1 MRLKYVCI
9 NQVPTP
15 PHPHTSLLPQDYFE
29 NGVQG
34 DGDGDSAGVDVGYQ
48 GEVLLEV
55 APQTKRLRLGN
66 SGMEYSDITL

>member
-1 MRLKYVCI
+1 M
-9 NQVPTP
+9 
-15 PHPHTSLLPQDYFE
+15 
-29 NGVQG
+29 QG

-66 SGMEYSDITL
+66 SGMEYNDITL

>member
-1 MRLKYVCI
+1 MRGACKEYVCI
-9 NQVPTP
+9 KQAP
-15 PHPHTSLLPQDYFE
+15 PPRIFPQDYFE

-34 DGDGDSAGVDVGYQ
+34 DGEGDSAGVDVGYQ

>member
-1 MRLKYVCI
+1 MYALSK
-9 NQVPTP
+9 P
-15 PHPHTSLLPQDYFE
+15 PPFPQDYFE

-34 DGDGDSAGVDVGYQ
+34 DGEGDSAGVDVGYQ

-66 SGMEYSDITL
+66 SGMEYNDITL

>member
-1 MRLKYVCI
+1 MRRACKEYVCI
-9 NQVPTP
+9 KQAP
-15 PHPHTSLLPQDYFE
+15 PPSFDPNQDYFE

-34 DGDGDSAGVDVGYQ
+34 DGEGDSAGVDVGYQ